1 MVESHSAK
9 KRKSPAPRATPTA
22 ITVNYRLHLGEDL
35 SRQIQRLSK
44 EHDQPIELIM
54 KAARNRAV
62 TRFRTLA
69 LQNDAPSIPVPKP
82 GGQFTRLSTMFTGDI
97 ADSLN
102 RWFDP
107 LKLDIA
113 KDKIK
118 PIILDLFQ
126 QEAQAICDAAE

>member
-1 MVESHSAK
+1 M
-9 KRKSPAPRATPTA
+9 
-22 ITVNYRLHLGEDL
+22 
-35 SRQIQRLSK
+35 
-44 EHDQPIELIM
+44 ELIM

-62 TRFRTLA
+62 ARFRAFAT
-69 LQNDAPSIPVPKP
+69 NNEAPSIPVPKP
-82 GGQFTRLSTMFTGDI
+82 GGQFTRLSTVFTGDT

-107 LKLDIA
+107 LNLDIA

-126 QEAQAICDAAE
+126 QEVQAICDAAE